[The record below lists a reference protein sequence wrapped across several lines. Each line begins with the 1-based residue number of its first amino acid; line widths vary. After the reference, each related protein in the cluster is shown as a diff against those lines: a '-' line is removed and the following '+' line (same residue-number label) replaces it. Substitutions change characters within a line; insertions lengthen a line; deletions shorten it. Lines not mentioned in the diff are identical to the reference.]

1 MSSYNPIPPRVWSR
15 VQNPCTFVNPDD
27 QYLSSYIPL
36 TGQTVSQA
44 QADYE
49 MKQLYKGNIL
59 QYKGNSAR
67 LTKSQKYSQLARCSG
82 PNRTKVFATQSEKY
96 TNPNTTWLLRQNFV
110 TYPFPNEI
118 VGVPNNIS
126 GPFGYNNQNPNN
138 CPGGSSIQD
147 GGTLVCGTYVNP
159 CSGEIIKKSKTSP
172 IICNPASASNV
183 PGSSIL
189 CWNNKAQ
196 TWFPKQR
203 YVMNNST
210 DKWPINYKGLV
221 SALTCSNSQPKLVFQ
236 GFNNNNI
243 NNITIRNPKLNT
255 IFNDGL
261 SLDEDTINIYKDIIN
276 SDINITAKDLE
287 NMGLT
292 DTDLANMGLTPT
304 DLENTNLTATDLEN
318 MGLKSTDLENMGLTA
333 TDLENMGL
341 TATDLENMG
350 LISTELE
357 NMGSLNNNFIN
368 TDVTSREII
377 SYNFTIDLKPN
388 SIFKVDSFNIY
399 IDSKFY
405 KNVINN
411 NTYTYTITNINKL
424 SCVITITSVTNGVE
438 SPASEPILVKYTPV
452 DRSPLPPVE
461 NYSCELIDI
470 CRKMDEKFGLLN
482 ASITNVYS
490 ATTNISDKLAEFE
503 ILKALLNSQ
512 PVKEIS
518 EFIEKYIGLM
528 YVSDDTYYY
537 IPIDIYN
544 QLKADLLSLEEIL
557 KTNPELLM
565 SELLTKDNINKISKT
580 ISKNNN
586 IKKTSKVQFL
596 SPDSLNMGQLFLDN
610 YKEILSLIKSAY
622 DKKNLARSALLESE
636 DWKKD
641 SEILNNADKLKEYVE
656 NLNKTISMFKLGI
669 QSIPVQLKQQYVIY
683 HNLYGVPNN
692 LEYDPKLMKPI
703 LEELGINVN
712 PDVDILT

>member
-15 VQNPCTFVNPDD
+15 VQNPCTFVDPDD
-27 QYLSSYIPL
+27 QYVSSYIPL

-96 TNPNTTWLLRQNFV
+96 TNPNTTWLLRQNFI
-110 TYPFPNEI
+110 TYPFPNQI

-147 GGTLVCGTYVNP
+147 GGTLVSGTYANP
-159 CSGEIIKKSKTSP
+159 CSGEIIKKSQTSP

-236 GFNNNNI
+236 GFNNNI
-243 NNITIRNPKLNT
+243 NNITIRNSELDITLNS
-255 IFNDGL
+255 FN
-261 SLDEDTINIYKDIIN
+261 LDDDVIN
-276 SDINITAKDLE
+276 SDININTIDLQ
-287 NMGLT
+287 NMGFT
-292 DTDLANMGLTPT
+292 DTDLANMSFT
-304 DLENTNLTATDLEN
+304 DSDLA
-318 MGLKSTDLENMGLTA
+318 NMGLTDS
-333 TDLENMGL
+333 DLANMGL
-341 TATDLENMG
+341 TDADLANMG
-350 LISTELE
+350 LTSKELKNIGLIPKELE
-357 NMGSLNNNFIN
+357 DMGSVNNDFIN
-368 TDVTSREII
+368 NDTLSREII
-377 SYNFTIDLKPN
+377 SYNFTLDLKPN

-399 IDSKFY
+399 IDGKFY
-405 KNVINN
+405 RNVVNN
-411 NTYTYTITNINKL
+411 ETYRYTITNINKL
-424 SCVITITSVTNGVE
+424 SCVITITTLTNGVE
-438 SPASEPILVKYTPV
+438 SPESEPILVKYTPV
-452 DRSPLPPVE
+452 DRSPLPPVEE

-482 ASITNVYS
+482 ASITNIFS

-503 ILKALLNSQ
+503 ILKALLNSE
-512 PVKEIS
+512 PVKAIG
-518 EFIEKYIGLM
+518 EFIETYIGIM
-528 YVSDDTYYY
+528 YVDDGEFVYM
-537 IPIDIYN
+537 PIDIYN
-544 QLKADLLSLEEIL
+544 DLKSDLLYLEEIL
-557 KTNPELLM
+557 INNPQLIAT
-565 SELLTKDNINKISKT
+565 ELLTKSNIKNIALKSK
-580 ISKNNN
+580 SKNSTIQTTNKN
-586 IKKTSKVQFL
+586 QLL
-596 SPDSLNMGQLFLDN
+596 SPDSLKMGQIFLDN
-610 YKEILSLIKSAY
+610 YKEILSLIKSAF
-622 DKKNLARSALLESE
+622 DKKNLARSAIIESE

-641 SEILNNADKLKEYVE
+641 SEILNNAEKLREYVE
-656 NLNKTISMFKLGI
+656 NLRKTISLFKLGI

-683 HNLYGVPNN
+683 HNLYGIPNN
-692 LEYDPKLMKPI
+692 LEYDPKLMTPI
-703 LEELGINVN
+703 LEELGLFTA
-712 PDVDILT
+712 PL

>member
-96 TNPNTTWLLRQNFV
+96 TNPNTTWLLRQNFI

-243 NNITIRNPKLNT
+243 NNITIRNAELNS
-255 IFNDGL
+255 IFNDEL
-261 SLDEDTINIYKDIIN
+261 ILDEDTINIYKDIIN
-276 SDINITAKDLE
+276 SDINITATELE
-287 NMGLT
+287 KMGLT
-292 DTDLANMGLTPT
+292 DTDLANMGLTVS
-304 DLENTNLTATDLEN
+304 DLENTNLTA
-318 MGLKSTDLENMGLTA
+318 TDLENMGLTA

-350 LISTELE
+350 LTVTDLENMGLTATDLE

-368 TDVTSREII
+368 TDVTSRDII
-377 SYNFTIDLKPN
+377 SYNFTLDLKPN
-388 SIFKVDSFNIY
+388 SIFRVDSFNIY
-399 IDSKFY
+399 IDGKFY
-405 KNVINN
+405 RNVVNN
-411 NTYTYTITNINKL
+411 ETYRYTITNINKL

-461 NYSCELIDI
+461 ENYTCELIDI
-470 CRKMDEKFGLLN
+470 CRKMDEKFALLN

-490 ATTNISDKLAEFE
+490 STTNISDKLAEFE
-503 ILKALLNSQ
+503 ILKALLNSE
-512 PVKEIS
+512 PIKLIS
-518 EFIEKYIGLM
+518 EFIEKYIGIM
-528 YVSDDTYYY
+528 YDDSTYEY
-537 IPIDIYN
+537 IPIDTYN
-544 QLKADLLSLEEIL
+544 ELKADLLYLEEIL
-557 KTNPELLM
+557 INNPELIM
-565 SELLTKDNINKISKT
+565 TELLTKS
-580 ISKNNN
+580 N
-586 IKKTSKVQFL
+586 IKNIVLKSKSKDSTIQTTNKNQFL
-596 SPDSLNMGQLFLDN
+596 SPDSLKMGQIFLDN
-610 YKEILSLIKSAY
+610 YKEILSLIKSAF
-622 DKKNLARSALLESE
+622 DKKNLALSAIIESE

-641 SEILNNADKLKEYVE
+641 SDILNNADKLREYVE
-656 NLNKTISMFKLGI
+656 NLNKTISLFKLGI
-669 QSIPVQLKQQYVIY
+669 QSIAVELKQQYIIY
-683 HNLYGVPNN
+683 HNLYGVPAN
-692 LEYDPKLMKPI
+692 LEYDPVLMKPI
-703 LEELGINVN
+703 LEELGLFNS
-712 PDVDILT
+712 PM

>member
-15 VQNPCTFVNPDD
+15 VQNPCTFINPDD

-96 TNPNTTWLLRQNFV
+96 TNPNTTWLLRQNFI

-138 CPGGSSIQD
+138 SPGGSSIQD
-147 GGTLVCGTYVNP
+147 GGTLVCGTYANP

-236 GFNNNNI
+236 GFNNNNNI
-243 NNITIRNPKLNT
+243 NNITIRNTELNS
-255 IFNDGL
+255 IFNDEL
-261 SLDEDTINIYKDIIN
+261 ILDEDTINIYKDIIN
-276 SDINITAKDLE
+276 SDINITATELE
-287 NMGLT
+287 KMGLT
-292 DTDLANMGLTPT
+292 DTDLANMGLTVS
-304 DLENTNLTATDLEN
+304 DLENTNLTAR
-318 MGLKSTDLENMGLTA
+318 DLENMGLTA

-350 LISTELE
+350 LTLIDLENMGLTATDLE
-357 NMGSLNNNFIN
+357 NMGSLNNNFMN
-368 TDVTSREII
+368 TDLTTREII
-377 SYNFTIDLKPN
+377 SYNFTLDLKPN
-388 SIFKVDSFNIY
+388 SIFRVDSFNIY
-399 IDSKFY
+399 IDGKFY
-405 KNVINN
+405 KNVVNN
-411 NTYTYTITNINKL
+411 NTYKYTITNINKL

-452 DRSPLPPVE
+452 DRSPLPPVD
-461 NYSCELIDI
+461 NNNNSSCELKDI
-470 CRKMDEKFGLLN
+470 CRKMDQNFASMTTLL
-482 ASITNVYS
+482 TNVLN
-490 ATTNISDKLAEFE
+490 ATTNVSDSLTEFE
-503 ILKALLNSQ
+503 ILKALLNSE
-512 PVKEIS
+512 PVRRIG
-518 EFIEKYIGLM
+518 EFIETYVLKM
-528 YVSDDTYYY
+528 YEDSSDY
-537 IPIDIYN
+537 IPVDLYN
-544 QLKADLLSLEEIL
+544 ELKVYLARLEEIL
-557 KTNPELLM
+557 NTNPDLLIT
-565 SELLTKDNINKISKT
+565 ELLTIANINKLSKGISNGT
-580 ISKNNN
+580 IKATKS
-586 IKKTSKVQFL
+586 QFL
-596 SPDSLNMGQLFLDN
+596 SPDSLAMGEKF
-610 YKEILSLIKSAY
+610 IKNTNAY
-622 DKKNLARSALLESE
+622 ASFIITTL
-636 DWKKD
+636 
-641 SEILNNADKLKEYVE
+641 
-656 NLNKTISMFKLGI
+656 
-669 QSIPVQLKQQYVIY
+669 
-683 HNLYGVPNN
+683 
-692 LEYDPKLMKPI
+692 
-703 LEELGINVN
+703 
-712 PDVDILT
+712 